1 MNSPSQAQRLL
12 RGFVLLCA
20 LAGTIYY
27 IGIWRWWWLIDD
39 RKRDGL
45 ELIGPVLGS
54 AYFILLVVPCWYF
67 GLRNRAL
74 WLAAI
79 FGVIALILATDG
91 AFNWF
96 PWKIFG
102 GS

>member
-45 ELIGPVLGS
+45 ELIGPILGTV
-54 AYFILLVVPCWYF
+54 YFILLVVPSWYF
-67 GLRNRAL
+67 GLRSRAL
-74 WLAAI
+74 LFAAI
-79 FGVIALILATDG
+79 PAALALILATDA
-91 AFNWF
+91 AFHWF

-102 GS
+102 GN

>member
-1 MNSPSQAQRLL
+1 MHDPSPAQRLL

-27 IGIWRWWWLIDD
+27 LGIWRWWWLIDD

-45 ELIGPVLGS
+45 EMIGLVLGS
-54 AYFILLVVPCWYF
+54 IYFIVLILPSWYF
-67 GLRNRAL
+67 GIRNYALRFAAV
-74 WLAAI
+74 LAAL
-79 FGVIALILATDG
+79 ALVLATDG